1 MIEDLSALI
10 QVVLAD
16 IVLAGDNAVAVGL
29 AAAALSPVLRKRAI
43 MIGIALALLFRIGFA
58 LVAVQLLAVKGI
70 LLAGGLLLLWV
81 AWRMWKDIEGHE
93 SMEKGFEIAAA
104 REAAGADLVRV
115 NDAEG
120 SQATA
125 QESLPDGAAAAGP
138 EFAEAHSAT
147 LNATVAPAAAAP
159 SFNRALLSIILADV
173 SMSLDNVL
181 VVAAVARHSP
191 EIMAFGLVL
200 SVVLMGV
207 AASMIAGVI
216 NKYRWIAYV
225 GLVVI
230 VFAAIRMIWEDGHAL
245 APSFI
250 PSMPSWLGGGA
261 HAAPS

>member
-1 MIEDLSALI
+1 MMQDFSALI
-10 QVVLAD
+10 QVVFAD

-29 AAAALSPVLRKRAI
+29 AAAALSPLLRKRAI
-43 MIGIALALLFRIGFA
+43 MIGIALALVLRIGYA

-81 AWRMWKDIEGHE
+81 AWRMWKDIEGHDSIE
-93 SMEKGFEIAAA
+93 EGLAMAGARDGAHADFVRPEDAEADQIAPPSIVTDPATA
-104 REAAGADLVRV
+104 TGPEFSETHAAGAG
-115 NDAEG
+115 A
-120 SQATA
+120 SQSVA
-125 QESLPDGAAAAGP
+125 
-138 EFAEAHSAT
+138 
-147 LNATVAPAAAAP
+147 APA

-207 AASMIAGVI
+207 AASVIAGVI

-225 GLVVI
+225 GLIVI
-230 VFAAIRMIWEDGHAL
+230 VFAAIRMIWEDGHGL
-245 APSFI
+245 APSLI
-250 PSMPSWLGGGA
+250 PSMPSWMGGGA